1 MIVKVHEAKTQ
12 LSRLLDAAERG
23 EEVVITRRG
32 RGVTRFLLVPAPL
45 PDRTAVF
52 GALRDEIPD
61 GIDYEGADT
70 ELLAMFEESLEQDA
84 EPSPRTD

>member
-12 LSRLLDAAERG
+12 LSKLLDAAERG

-32 RGVTRFLLVPAPL
+32 SGITRFLLVAAPV
-45 PDRTAVF
+45 PERTAIF

-61 GIDYEGADT
+61 DIDYEAADA
-70 ELLAMFEESLEQDA
+70 ELLEMFDESLGKD
-84 EPSPRTD
+84 

>member
-32 RGVTRFLLVPAPL
+32 RGVNRFLLVPAPRAN
-45 PDRTAVF
+45 RTGVI

-61 GIDYEGADT
+61 DIDYDAADA
-70 ELLAMFEESLEQDA
+70 EVLAMFEESAAGE
-84 EPSPRTD
+84 